1 MRVFIQFIQ
10 IYAQNLRGK
19 FLFPIK
25 LDWISLETMRRQKLQ
40 KPHFR
45 NRIYSLSALL
55 YRHLGFI
62 MMAPPALGMRQQSSI
77 PISMTVIYRVSQ
89 KKTEPA

>member
-1 MRVFIQFIQ
+1 
-10 IYAQNLRGK
+10 
-19 FLFPIK
+19 
-25 LDWISLETMRRQKLQ
+25 MRRQKLQ

-62 MMAPPALGMRQQSSI
+62 MLAPPALGMRQQSSI
-77 PISMTVIYRVSQ
+77 PISMVHTVPDKYLSGTSTLSWQVKLARIRVVKNLSGYGS
-89 KKTEPA
+89 AV